1 MALCYF
7 CELKSIGMIYGG
19 YFCEKCAKLKKVVE
33 LIGIDRVADKIKITI
48 KKLEVEEHG
57 ENYKV

>member
-1 MALCYF
+1 MGLCYL
-7 CELKSIGMIYGG
+7 CEREQIGIVFGG
-19 YFCEKCAKLKKVVE
+19 YFCDKCEKVKKIVE

-48 KKLEVEEHG
+48 KKLEVEEEG

>member
-1 MALCYF
+1 MALCYL
-7 CELKSIGMIYGG
+7 CEKEPIGMVFFF
-19 YFCEKCAKLKKVVE
+19 YFCEKCAKLKKIVE

-48 KKLEVEEHG
+48 KKLEVEEEG